1 MFLKSNTSSYLI
13 TPILFSPAIEII
25 NNNNNGA
32 TAAAGTFPSLIVSA
46 LNDLDSDSL
55 AVFNSVLDLQAVAL
69 SLLSIHTCQMLEA
82 MDVEV
87 MSHDSLPISSLP
99 CPMETVESDG
109 HPFTIIYPVE
119 PQPENSLVLP
129 GKIEAG
135 VFHAIYRDI
144 TGSKRP
150 ELVELCKQYSLG
162 SVGKKD
168 ELKKRLAG
176 FSENKIRWQS
186 LVPNAHRAHRGVRA
200 GGIVKRKLEI
210 SSISLSS
217 AHKVKKLKPST
228 VRRNGLMGL
237 PPNTPLGV
245 QLFDTERSKDMR
257 TLEEKNALYH
267 WAKRF
272 CDTHPYITREELQR
286 RQDLKEVERA
296 KEKATSATM
305 VADYMQSMSNQ
316 IASLTATIQMLTL
329 PQTQRLPVD
338 TQVQAMPTNPT
349 PANATP
355 TNITLT
361 NATPTNATPTNTMPT
376 NATLT
381 NAILT
386 NAIPTNAIPMNGMVY
401 KLTIGRGQVIQYR
414 YSDVRE
420 PRQISFA
427 TNIPRLDRVWDD
439 DCSNWDPVDCGKN
452 LLEINGTA
460 IAVRYWQEVFSGKKH
475 SAWSWLKKL
484 WTEWKYVIE
493 RYRSSTP
500 DNFWEEFSF
509 SNGQRFHWK
518 AITDRL
524 RYLRSEQEQKL
535 VDIANAEYGERFS
548 QVFVNNRGKVLSDK
562 SAIARRYLTLS
573 NNST

>member
-1 MFLKSNTSSYLI
+1 
-13 TPILFSPAIEII
+13 
-25 NNNNNGA
+25 
-32 TAAAGTFPSLIVSA
+32 
-46 LNDLDSDSL
+46 
-55 AVFNSVLDLQAVAL
+55 
-69 SLLSIHTCQMLEA
+69 MLEA

-87 MSHDSLPISSLP
+87 MTHDSPPISSLP

-109 HPFTIIYPVE
+109 HPFTIIYPAE

-186 LVPNAHRAHRGVRA
+186 LVPNAHRAHRGVRD
-200 GGIVKRKLEI
+200 GGIVKRKPEI

-257 TLEEKNALYH
+257 TLEEKNSLYH

-338 TQVQAMPTNPT
+338 TQVQVAQALTPFRGGLTVHDTPTTHPDAVDAT
-349 PANATP
+349 LVNATP
-355 TNITLT
+355 MNVTPTNAILTETTLT
-361 NATPTNATPTNTMPT
+361 NAIPTNTMPT
-376 NATLT
+376 NAT
-381 NAILT
+381 LT

-500 DNFWEEFSF
+500 
-509 SNGQRFHWK
+509 
-518 AITDRL
+518 
-524 RYLRSEQEQKL
+524 
-535 VDIANAEYGERFS
+535 
-548 QVFVNNRGKVLSDK
+548 
-562 SAIARRYLTLS
+562 
-573 NNST
+573 

>member
-1 MFLKSNTSSYLI
+1 M
-13 TPILFSPAIEII
+13 
-25 NNNNNGA
+25 
-32 TAAAGTFPSLIVSA
+32 
-46 LNDLDSDSL
+46 
-55 AVFNSVLDLQAVAL
+55 
-69 SLLSIHTCQMLEA
+69 
-82 MDVEV
+82 
-87 MSHDSLPISSLP
+87 
-99 CPMETVESDG
+99 
-109 HPFTIIYPVE
+109 
-119 PQPENSLVLP
+119 
-129 GKIEAG
+129 
-135 VFHAIYRDI
+135 
-144 TGSKRP
+144 
-150 ELVELCKQYSLG
+150 
-162 SVGKKD
+162 
-168 ELKKRLAG
+168 
-176 FSENKIRWQS
+176 
-186 LVPNAHRAHRGVRA
+186 
-200 GGIVKRKLEI
+200 
-210 SSISLSS
+210 
-217 AHKVKKLKPST
+217 
-228 VRRNGLMGL
+228 
-237 PPNTPLGV
+237 
-245 QLFDTERSKDMR
+245 
-257 TLEEKNALYH
+257 
-267 WAKRF
+267 
-272 CDTHPYITREELQR
+272 
-286 RQDLKEVERA
+286 
-296 KEKATSATM
+296 
-305 VADYMQSMSNQ
+305 
-316 IASLTATIQMLTL
+316 
-329 PQTQRLPVD
+329 
-338 TQVQAMPTNPT
+338 
-349 PANATP
+349 P

-361 NATPTNATPTNTMPT
+361 NATPTNATPTNITLTNTTPTNATPTNTMPT
-376 NATLT
+376 NAT
-381 NAILT
+381 LT

-460 IAVRYWQEVFSGKKH
+460 IAVRYWQE
-475 SAWSWLKKL
+475 KL